1 MPRTPYDY
9 QPIITFIRAYTL
21 DNGYPPTLREI
32 SAGCHMTRTAVH
44 YHVKRLCA
52 MGLLSKAPGKMRSIM
67 VNKSV

>member
-9 QPIITFIRAYTL
+9 TPILTFIRAYTL

-32 SAGCHMTRTAVH
+32 GAGCYLDKTSVH

-52 MGLLSKAPGKMRSIM
+52 LGVLSKSPGKMRSIT
-67 VNKSV
+67 VIK